1 MIDPGKM
8 DRRIV
13 FEDMKPAGR
22 DDTGQLQYTWDP
34 IVNEDGVWA
43 QVHSDGGNE
52 LFQSEKKTA
61 ERRRVFVTRYYKEV
75 KETTSIVYMGMRYD
89 IKALEEIG
97 RREGLSI
104 KATWTQG
111 KYDE

>member
-8 DRRIV
+8 DRRIT
-13 FEDMKPAGR
+13 FEDLTVTGR
-22 DDTGQLQYTWDP
+22 TDTGELVHEWAP
-34 IVNEDGVWA
+34 IVSERGVWA

-52 LFQSEKKTA
+52 LFQSDKKTA
-61 ERRRVFVTRYYKEV
+61 ERRRVFVTRYYSEV
-75 KETTSIVYMGMRYD
+75 TEATTIMYMGMRYD
-89 IKALEEIG
+89 IKVLEEIG

-111 KYDE
+111 QYE

>member
-13 FEDMKPAGR
+13 FEDQQEVGR
-22 DDTGQLQYTWDP
+22 SDSGQPVYEWKP
-34 IVNEDGVWA
+34 IVNHSGVWA

-52 LFQSEKKTA
+52 LFQSDKKTA
-61 ERRRVFVTRYYKEV
+61 ERRRLFVTKYYPEV
-75 KETTSIVYMGMRYD
+75 SETTTILYMGMRYD
-89 IKALEEIG
+89 IKVLEEIG

-111 KYDE
+111 QYDE